1 MLVIFVWLMV
11 AEVYP
16 IPFADCFLTVA
27 AVVIVQDRDSA
38 TFAAIGCEAFEH
50 KRSGKFYRIVQKI
63 IQGLLNHTFLNMEA

>member
-1 MLVIFVWLMV
+1 MVLMCLMV
-11 AEVYP
+11 AEACP
-16 IPFADCFLTVA
+16 ILTEDCFLTVA
-27 AVVIVQDRDSA
+27 VVVIVQDRDSA